1 MWKLLSLAKDEGG
14 ALGCFLVFLVLALAV
29 GVFFFDAW
37 LVMLLWNATIA
48 TFFTAVPSIG
58 YWMACGILILCNLL
72 FKNGISSSGSPD

>member
-29 GVFFFDAW
+29 GLFFFDAW

-48 TFFTAVPSIG
+48 TLFAAVPSIG

-72 FKNGISSSGSPD
+72 LKSRISSSGSSD